1 MSTTINITINVNS
14 DGKTTFSAG
23 KWSVTDAIANQ
34 YFFTAP
40 DAGANIP
47 VAEGDTVNVAVK
59 VVVPYPSVRIYSIR
73 ARIAMDVP
81 LFGKIYLEQN
91 STSAIL
97 VDTDPS
103 IPNHRQL
110 EYSLPITRPPALI
123 FPTPVEVELGLM
135 SNDVT
140 GTDQTVHRTRTIYL
154 VDPIFEAV

>member
-1 MSTTINITINVNS
+1 MSTTINITIHVNS

-23 KWSVTDAIANQ
+23 KLNVSEARANQ

-47 VAEGDTVNVAVK
+47 VAVGDTVNVAVK
-59 VVVPYPSVRIYSIR
+59 VVVPYPSDRIYSIR

-81 LFGKIYLEQN
+81 LFGKIYLEQH

-97 VDTDPS
+97 GDTDPS
-103 IPNHRQL
+103 IPNHREL
-110 EYSLPITRPPALI
+110 EYSLPITRPGALV
-123 FPTPVEVELGLM
+123 FPPPVEVELGLM
-135 SNDVT
+135 SNDET

-154 VDPIFEAV
+154 VDPI